1 MCNIIS
7 FFGGDTQVGT
17 TMISQSV
24 ALSLGKSKKKVLLM
38 LCSGNYGNDFM
49 SLSSEYSLDDIKVN
63 LSSNNICKEDVDGIL
78 LNQGEFKVLPGVKDI
93 TRVKYYREDDV
104 GKITSVIKSDYDY
117 IIIDAGSNVN
127 YGINISSLLEADKVY
142 FIVTQQEKSIRRFV
156 NTYYKVLYPL
166 NITGKVINNK
176 FREEYGNNSL
186 LELEEVI
193 GRGDFINI
201 NYSHDSW
208 MAEIK
213 HSTLLN
219 DNKFKNGIMEII
231 CDITGEYAKRNK
243 FSLFNR

>member
-17 TMISQSV
+17 TMVSQSV
-24 ALSLGKSKKKVLLM
+24 ATCLSKNKKKVLLM
-38 LCSGNYGNDFM
+38 LCSGNYGDDYLNFSADH
-49 SLSSEYSLDDIKVN
+49 SLDDIKVN

-78 LNQGEFKVLPGVKDI
+78 INQGDIKVLPGVKDI
-93 TRVKYYREDDV
+93 TRVKYYKEDDV
-104 GKITSVIKSDYDY
+104 GKITSVIKGDYDY

-127 YGINISSLLEADKVY
+127 YGINISSLLESDKVY
-142 FIVTQQEKSIRRFV
+142 FIVTQQEKSIRRFI

-166 NITGKVINNK
+166 NIMGKVINNK
-176 FREEYGNNSL
+176 YKEEYGNNSL

-201 NYSHDSW
+201 NYTSDSW
-208 MAEIK
+208 IAEIK

-219 DNKFKNGIMEII
+219 DGKYKSGIMEII
-231 CDITGEYAKRNK
+231 GDITGDYFKKNR